1 MVSGKNWPT
10 INWGPSKTHASS
22 KSSLKWS
29 TMMMRNEGMRMILR
43 AVLIVKENSKMSFCE
58 MAWTGSGKFEDIGD
72 NCVIGVND
80 CNAEDCACEGG
91 DGDGDEWDRNSCVLS
106 LS

>member
-43 AVLIVKENSKMSFCE
+43 AVLIVKEIQNSNFVK
-58 MAWTGSGKFEDIGD
+58 WLGH
-72 NCVIGVND
+72 
-80 CNAEDCACEGG
+80 
-91 DGDGDEWDRNSCVLS
+91 W
-106 LS
+106 

>member
-1 MVSGKNWPT
+1 MEVESLTRANVVSGKNWPT

-43 AVLIVKENSKMSFCE
+43 AVLIVKEFQNS
-58 MAWTGSGKFEDIGD
+58 
-72 NCVIGVND
+72 
-80 CNAEDCACEGG
+80 
-91 DGDGDEWDRNSCVLS
+91 NSDDFN
-106 LS
+106 